1 MIQSK
6 MTKVYPDRQINNI
19 YFDDLYYTA
28 LRDNIVGLSKREKYR
43 IRWHGETFSEIDEP
57 VLEIKRKNGLMGT
70 KDNYKINPITVEKN
84 HFSPRRILDSVLHS
98 EVPEIIKCQTT
109 QQRATLL
116 NSYNREYFAL
126 PDHSVRITFDRG
138 LSFYPITS
146 EYGQILNCYVQRD
159 CIMEVKYS
167 EHFRIEAESFMNSL
181 PFRMTRN
188 SKYVQGLA
196 YSLAV
201 DY

>member
-1 MIQSK
+1 

-43 IRWHGETFSEIDEP
+43 IRWHGKTFSEIEEP

-70 KDNYKINPITVEKN
+70 KDTYKINPITVEKN
-84 HFSPRRILDSVLHS
+84 RFSPQCILDSVLYS
-98 EVPEIIKCQTT
+98 EVPEIIKCNMT
-109 QQRATLL
+109 QQRPTLL

-126 PDHSVRITFDRG
+126 LDHSVRITFDRG

-167 EHFRIEAESFMNSL
+167 EDFRLEAESFMNSL